1 MRIVSYNSRGL
12 RLGNGAG
19 DRARRIVVDKLLE
32 DVDILCLQE
41 TMLPKQNLDRLNSFH
56 CNFFGAGE
64 STTDL
69 SSGIIQG
76 RIPGGVAILW
86 HKDYDPFISVV
97 RLNVDWCIAVKIV
110 MDEKVFMILNIYM
123 PYESHQNEDEYLAK
137 LGFLSS
143 FISQCEF
150 NCVFIVGDMNADIS
164 DTRSTFG
171 QHLIQFCVNNNLV
184 LTSKERLP
192 ADSHTYVS
200 EAWHSTSW
208 LDHCICTEDA
218 HECISRVEILYS
230 LATTD
235 HIPVSLVVNCE
246 SLPVL
251 LQHQSPSHTEKLTWA
266 KVSVEDIRKY
276 YLLSDCSLR
285 SVSVHKET
293 LQCRDVN
300 CEHMEHRLHLCTLYQ
315 NIVDS
320 LIIASEFLCQKG
332 ATKFKPLPGWSEHAY
347 ALHAESRAAYKVWAA
362 AGKPKS
368 GSILESKKAANVKF
382 KNAVR
387 YIKRN
392 EQTMRANSLANK
404 LKNNDVSEFWKE
416 LKRSCI
422 SKQLL
427 PASINGVSGD
437 KNIVE
442 AWRNH
447 FSRIFNCVNS
457 ERFNLGNINYNHG
470 MIVRADEV
478 RLAIEK
484 MSLNKA
490 CGPDQLSAEHMKYAS
505 CRAQVLLSLCFTG
518 FLKHGILPDHMLS
531 VLLVPIV
538 KEKTGKI
545 SCIDNYR
552 PIAMA
557 SVLSKVFEHILLERL
572 QNFIT
577 TTENQFGFK
586 GKLSTD
592 LCIYALK
599 ETVSKYMR
607 HNTSV
612 FMCFL
617 DASKAFDRVNHQK
630 LFIKLQNRGVP
641 SYLVRILHFWYSHQ
655 LMQVKWGTE
664 VSEPFSVSNG
674 VRQGGILSPVLFN
687 LYLDELSVTLNAS
700 KTGCL
705 VGDRLV
711 NHLIYADDLVL
722 MSPYSAGLQQLL
734 RACAKYGEQFDILF
748 NPKKSVVMIAATK
761 GDLKLNF
768 PSFNLTNQVLEVVS
782 KVKYLGHILRSDLC
796 DDEDIKRQCGKL
808 YMQANTLARNFGMCS
823 DPVKVSLFRSFCTP
837 LYTAHLWCNYSK
849 VVMKKLQVAYQDA
862 FRILMKLPRWTSAS
876 HMFVV
881 SNIPTFHALLRLF
894 MYKFICRLSLS
905 ANAVVRALP
914 SLTYSDTRY
923 SSVLFK
929 HWNNCLYGL

>member
-1 MRIVSYNSRGL
+1 
-12 RLGNGAG
+12 
-19 DRARRIVVDKLLE
+19 
-32 DVDILCLQE
+32 
-41 TMLPKQNLDRLNSFH
+41 
-56 CNFFGAGE
+56 
-64 STTDL
+64 
-69 SSGIIQG
+69 
-76 RIPGGVAILW
+76 
-86 HKDYDPFISVV
+86 
-97 RLNVDWCIAVKIV
+97 
-110 MDEKVFMILNIYM
+110 M
-123 PYESHQNEDEYLAK
+123 PYESQQNEDEYLAK

-143 FISQCEF
+143 FISQCEL

-184 LTSKERLP
+184 LNSKEILP

-200 EAWHSTSW
+200 EAWPSTSW
-208 LDHCICTEDA
+208 LDHCMCTEDA

-235 HIPVSLVVNCE
+235 HIPVSIVVNCE
-246 SLPVL
+246 TLPVL
-251 LQHQSPSHTEKLTWA
+251 LQHQSPSHTEKLTRA

-285 SVSVHKET
+285 SVNVLKET
-293 LQCRDVN
+293 LQCKDVN

-332 ATKFKPLPGWSEHAY
+332 STKFKPLPGWSEHAY
-347 ALHAESRAAYKVWAA
+347 VLHAESRAAHKAWAA

-368 GSILESKKAANVKF
+368 GSKLESKKAANVKF

-427 PASINGVSGD
+427 PASIHGVSGD

-447 FSRIFNCVNS
+447 FSRIFNHVNS
-457 ERFNLGNINYNHG
+457 DRFNLGNINYNHG

-490 CGPDQLSAEHMKYAS
+490 CSPDPLSAEHMKYAS
-505 CRAQVLLSLCFTG
+505 CGAQVLLSLCFTG

-607 HNTSV
+607 QNTSV

-655 LMQVKWGTE
+655 LIQVKWGTE

-687 LYLDELSVTLNAS
+687 LYLDELSVTLNDS

-761 GDLKLNF
+761 G
-768 PSFNLTNQVLEVVS
+768 
-782 KVKYLGHILRSDLC
+782 
-796 DDEDIKRQCGKL
+796 
-808 YMQANTLARNFGMCS
+808 
-823 DPVKVSLFRSFCTP
+823 
-837 LYTAHLWCNYSK
+837 
-849 VVMKKLQVAYQDA
+849 
-862 FRILMKLPRWTSAS
+862 
-876 HMFVV
+876 
-881 SNIPTFHALLRLF
+881 
-894 MYKFICRLSLS
+894 
-905 ANAVVRALP
+905 
-914 SLTYSDTRY
+914 
-923 SSVLFK
+923 
-929 HWNNCLYGL
+929 